1 MAGVNLCVGT
11 DSLATFQ
18 GTAPTGYSMN
28 FIVQNLQ
35 SQPAGP
41 EELRPVSQ
49 RRWIP
54 RGDGTDGLELNL
66 FTEMRAFAAA
76 YPALA
81 PEDILRMVTLN
92 PARALNRAGDLGEL
106 SAGARADLIAI
117 PFGGQ
122 PEQAHDAVLAHP
134 GTVAGVMIDGR
145 WERQP
150 LMR

>member
-1 MAGVNLCVGT
+1 MLFRSPRFLAVHVNHLASGDAARLARSGASVVHCPRSHAFFRHAPFPFAELHGAGVNLCLGT

-41 EELRPVSQ
+41 EELLPVSQ

-92 PARALNRAGDLGEL
+92 PEIGRA
-106 SAGARADLIAI
+106 
-117 PFGGQ
+117 
-122 PEQAHDAVLAHP
+122 HV
-134 GTVAGVMIDGR
+134 
-145 WERQP
+145 
-150 LMR
+150 